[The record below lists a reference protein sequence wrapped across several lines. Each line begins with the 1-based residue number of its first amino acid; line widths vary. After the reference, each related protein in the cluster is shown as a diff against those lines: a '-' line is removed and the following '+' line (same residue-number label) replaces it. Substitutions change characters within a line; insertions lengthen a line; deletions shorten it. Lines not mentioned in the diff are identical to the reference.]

1 MCRFAHPGLCWR
13 ITRGLYRGLKV
24 LDAPRVVGGDV
35 KGRRPDEQSE
45 LLVPKGLARRE
56 FVRMLAGTAASSLA
70 LPLAGCGFGGSTTN
84 RRVVVLGLDGLDPTI
99 VKALIDMGRAP
110 NFKKLAERGSFLP
123 LATTM
128 PALSPVAWSSFITG
142 LTPGGHGIAD
152 FIARDPKTYSPV
164 FSIYENRAPDITLD
178 LGDLH
183 LPVKGGGPVNLRR
196 GKPFWAYLTERGIPS
211 WVSRIPT
218 MFPADETATYA
229 ITGMGTPDLTDAY
242 GMFSYYTSDPFETY
256 PNISGGTVHYV
267 DVKRNVVRA
276 ELLGPENTLR
286 TPKPTAGDP
295 YANKAKLPFT
305 VYLDPRNQ
313 AARIDINGR
322 SVVVKKGEFSDW
334 VKVDFE
340 LLPLIGT
347 VSGIVRF
354 LLKEV
359 GEKFRLYIT
368 PINIDPEN
376 QAAPVTYPASLG
388 ADIARNI
395 GAYWTKGLPADTKAF
410 DYSVFKDE
418 DYVQNAQL
426 LLKEHMDMFDYLW
439 SRFDTGLF
447 YFYVSNTDQ
456 DAHMLWRNMDE
467 THPMHARGDVRFAG
481 YLHHLYERM
490 DELVGKVLPALDDR
504 TLLLVC
510 SDHGFAQ
517 FGRQFHLNTWLR
529 DNGYLTLKPGAEK
542 KDETAYTDI
551 DWKKTVAYG
560 IGFNGLYLN
569 RAGREAEGIVEA
581 SKAREIEARLKRD
594 LEAISDSETGK
605 RPVAKVYR
613 RDEVYS
619 GDQVANMPELLV
631 GYTPGYRGSSASV
644 LGATGK
650 TIIDLNPWAWSG
662 DHSMARDLVRGTL
675 FSSQKVAKADP
686 SILDL
691 PVTILEFFGIDRPSQ
706 MVGRSIFKV

>member
-1 MCRFAHPGLCWR
+1 MSNG
-13 ITRGLYRGLKV
+13 
-24 LDAPRVVGGDV
+24 
-35 KGRRPDEQSE
+35 RPDPQSE
-45 LLVPKGLARRE
+45 QLVPKGLARRE
-56 FVRMLAGTAASSLA
+56 FVRLLAGTAAAGLS
-70 LPLAGCGFGGSTTN
+70 LPLASCSFAGSTTN
-84 RRVVVLGLDGLDPTI
+84 RRVIVLGMDGLDPTM
-99 VKALIDMGRAP
+99 VRALIDMGRAP
-110 NFKKLAERGSFLP
+110 NFKKLAERGSFMP

-142 LTPGGHGIAD
+142 LTPGGHGVAD

-164 FSIYENRAPDITLD
+164 FSIYENRDPDIVLD

-183 LPVKGGGPVNLRR
+183 LPIKGGGPVNLRR

-218 MFPADETATYA
+218 NFPVDESATYA
-229 ITGMGTPDLTDAY
+229 ISGMGTPDLTDAY

-267 DVKRNVVRA
+267 DVKKNVVRA

-295 YANKAKLPFT
+295 HANKAKLPFT
-305 VYLDPRNQ
+305 VYLDPSNQ
-313 AARIDINGR
+313 AARIDIGGR
-322 SVVVKKGEFSDW
+322 SVVLKKGEFSEW
-334 VKVDFE
+334 VKVEFE
-340 LLPLIGT
+340 LLPIIGS

-354 LLKEV
+354 LLKEA
-359 GEKFRLYIT
+359 GPRFRLYIT

-395 GAYWTKGLPADTKAF
+395 GPFWTKGLPADTKAF
-410 DYSVFKDE
+410 DYRIFSDE

-426 LLKEHMDMFDYLW
+426 LLKEHMDMFDDLW

-467 THPMHARGDVRFAG
+467 THPMHSRSDVRYAG
-481 YLHHLYERM
+481 YLHHLYEKM
-490 DELVGKVLPALDDR
+490 DELLGKVLPAMDDR

-569 RAGREAEGIVEA
+569 RAGREAEGIVEP
-581 SKAREIEARLKRD
+581 SKAREIEARLRRD
-594 LEAISDSETGK
+594 LEAISDPETGK

-613 RDEVYS
+613 KDDVYS
-619 GDQVANMPELLV
+619 GDRVADMPELLV

-662 DHSMARDLVRGTL
+662 DHSMARDLVPGTL
-675 FSSQKVAKADP
+675 FSSRKVTKTDP

-691 PVTILEFFGIDRPSQ
+691 PVTILEFFGIEKPPQ
-706 MVGRSIFKV
+706 MVGRSIFKG